1 MQVPP
6 EPASAAAARAGLR
19 AELRG
24 RGLPD
29 AVTDDAALV
38 VTELL
43 TNALRHARPLPSEK
57 IDVDWEVDDYG
68 VMVRITDGGGATYPE
83 LLDSGP
89 DDLTGRGLAIV
100 DSIASNW
107 GVEVDPDRVTVWAY
121 LTAIRAVNRRA

>member
-1 MQVPP
+1 MRVPA

-24 RGLPD
+24 RGMPD

-43 TNALRHARPLPSEK
+43 TNALRHARPLPSEQ
-57 IDVDWEVDDYG
+57 IDVNWTADDDG
-68 VMVRITDGGGATYPE
+68 VLVRITDGGGMTYPQM
-83 LLDSGP
+83 LDSEP
-89 DDLTGRGLAIV
+89 DDVAGRGLAIV
-100 DSIASNW
+100 DSLASDW

-121 LTAIRAVNRRA
+121 VTASRANNRHV